1 MLGKGGL
8 YYGSSI
14 LVSGVSGTG
23 KTTIASHFVEA
34 ACRRGERCMV
44 FALEESAGEFCR
56 NALSIGLDL
65 QKHVDAELLRI
76 DASRPS
82 FYGLEMHLARIQRV
96 IEAFEPAVVVI
107 DPISAF
113 RGPAPEVHSTLLRM
127 IDLLKSRDIT
137 AMFTSL
143 RRGDSLHEGTD
154 QDLSSL
160 MDAWIRLQ
168 DVEASGERD
177 RLLYV
182 VKVRAMSHSNQVR
195 EYRMTGRGFELI
207 EPYVGPEGV
216 LTGTAR
222 MIQEAREQ
230 AEADKRAKENAQR
243 KRQIEKAPRGAP
255 APNRRFASRTR
266 RRRGGA
272 ENPDRRS
279 GGPRVRADA

>member
-1 MLGKGGL
+1 MLWK
-8 YYGSSI
+8 
-14 LVSGVSGTG
+14 
-23 KTTIASHFVEA
+23 KAQ
-34 ACRRGERCMV
+34 
-44 FALEESAGEFCR
+44 ESFCR
-56 NALSIGLDL
+56 NARYIGLDL
-65 QKHVDAELLRI
+65 QKHVDEERLRI

-82 FYGLEMHLARIQRV
+82 FYGLEMHLARIQRD

-107 DPISAF
+107 DPISTF

-154 QDLSSL
+154 QGLSSL

-182 VKVRAMSHSNQVR
+182 VKVRGMSHSNQVR
-195 EYRMTGRGFELI
+195 EYRMTDRGIELT

-230 AEADKRAKENAQR
+230 AEAEKRVKENALR
-243 KRQIEKAPRGAP
+243 KRRIEKRRAALQRQIADLQAALDADEEEQKVLIEEAEARESGLTH
-255 APNRRFASRTR
+255 NRAVVAA
-266 RRRGGA
+266 RRGGA
-272 ENPDRRS
+272 E
-279 GGPRVRADA
+279 